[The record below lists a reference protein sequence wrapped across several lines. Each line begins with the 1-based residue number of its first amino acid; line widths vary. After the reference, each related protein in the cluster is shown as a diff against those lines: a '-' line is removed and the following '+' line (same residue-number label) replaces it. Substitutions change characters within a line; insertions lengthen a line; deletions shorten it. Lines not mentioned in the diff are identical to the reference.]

1 MKHCKRFRSSEN
13 CRINWKTFKTPYVIY
28 NITGCNQLSVFQVV
42 EVELKCAFWHTLHL
56 VDTWTQPYS
65 VRITKAF
72 CSPRSLSAAVLVRS
86 YYPYYTHHLHMPYSQ
101 HHVGLPTSRGHSYYV
116 SKDKAEARMSNCRRT
131 TPPVVKKTMA
141 ISTSH
146 VHANAKRTIK
156 DACVT
161 NTHKSIQWNSV
172 SSRGFKLSFQIF
184 ILQRRLCPLALRRK
198 QTGA

>member
-1 MKHCKRFRSSEN
+1 MRVLTHFTLSGHLDTAVQCTHYKGLLQPAVTKCCCTSTLILPLLYSPSTYAIQSTSCWPAYITRTQLLREQ
-13 CRINWKTFKTPYVIY
+13 RRGRGPYVE
-28 NITGCNQLSVFQVV
+28 LSPNNTAGS
-42 EVELKCAFWHTLHL
+42 E
-56 VDTWTQPYS
+56 
-65 VRITKAF
+65 
-72 CSPRSLSAAVLVRS
+72 
-86 YYPYYTHHLHMPYSQ
+86 
-101 HHVGLPTSRGHSYYV
+101 
-116 SKDKAEARMSNCRRT
+116 
-131 TPPVVKKTMA
+131 KTMA